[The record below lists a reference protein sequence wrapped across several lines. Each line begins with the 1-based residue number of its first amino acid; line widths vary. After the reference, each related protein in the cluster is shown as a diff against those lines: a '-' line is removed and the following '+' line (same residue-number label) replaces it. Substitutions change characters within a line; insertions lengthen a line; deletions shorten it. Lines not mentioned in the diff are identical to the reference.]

1 MFIVTKDREIVV
13 NVDNIT
19 NIYIENG
26 NRVVARMVDSEE
38 VILGFYA
45 DGAKRVFEEML
56 SKVFSPTTLVF
67 QNCMPDQGSISAF
80 KDKMDLGAIV
90 VSDGTDRPEV
100 KMYDCG
106 VYYMPEE

>member
-1 MFIVTKDREIVV
+1 MFIITKDREIVV
-13 NVDNIT
+13 NVDNTT

-26 NRVVARMVDSEE
+26 NRIMARMVDSED
-38 VILGFYA
+38 VILGFYV

-56 SKVFSPTTLVF
+56 SKVFPPATLIF
-67 QNCMPDQGSISAF
+67 QKCMPDKESASVF
-80 KDKMDLGAIV
+80 KDNLDLGAIV
-90 VSDGTDRPEV
+90 VSDRAGRAEV

>member
-1 MFIVTKDREIVV
+1 MFIIAKDREIVV

-26 NRVVARMVDSEE
+26 NRIMARMVDSED
-38 VILGFYA
+38 VILGFYV

-56 SKVFSPTTLVF
+56 SKVFPPTTLIF
-67 QNCMPDQGSISAF
+67 QNCMPDKESASAF
-80 KDKMDLGAIV
+80 KDKLNLGAIV
-90 VSDGTDRPEV
+90 ISDCTGRAEV

-106 VYYMPEE
+106 VFYMPEE